1 MRRQVDL
8 LRKATV
14 STSHFQKL
22 PPTTT
27 LINPFPC
34 SSQCTL
40 NFRSFSHAWG
50 AWLPSGH
57 SLAKLSSTFSWQAG
71 MAHSFHSDST
81 SICEQY
87 STNDVSES
95 LFCSRKKIMH
105 LRILTDSHLQQVNFC
120 PSVRTLKH
128 PNLHF
133 GCRPISAF
141 ETAKIGFTLSAK
153 GTELEHSRHIHFG
166 SGLSSVSD
174 SDKATLLSS
183 IRFSKPGHGRMHG
196 IICAF
201 SRTHMGHAHEHHDHK
216 HNDDTGEAGERVSR
230 LGLIA
235 DICLTAGKGF
245 AGYASGSTAVIADA
259 AHSMS
264 DVVLSGVA
272 LWIFKAARA
281 PKDQMHPYGHGKFET
296 LGALGISSMLLLTG
310 GGIAWHA
317 FEVLQGLL
325 SATDATS
332 VVSNLHSGAEHA
344 NSIKHEHAHGGHY
357 HGFDKEHQ
365 ALALTA
371 TLISIGVKEGL
382 FWVTKRVGDARG
394 SELLKANAWHHR
406 SDAISSVIALL
417 GVGGAMLGWHFL
429 DPLAGLLVSG
439 LIFRAGLQT
448 GYRSLQ
454 ELVDSALPN
463 SVLSPFKETVMSVKG
478 VKGCHALR
486 GRRAGSSI
494 HLDVHIEVDPWLSVS
509 AAHMI
514 GETTRQELRAHHTL
528 LEDIFIHVEPADP
541 FGPSSHVTAEDSNC
555 NGHMQTDNSY
565 QQLEVERVVRGLVQS
580 NFDKVMAFERV
591 RCHFLQG
598 RLLVELEVSM
608 EPTMSIRDGMHHARK
623 AEELI
628 MKSYPKISAVET
640 QLRLTKYL

>member
-1 MRRQVDL
+1 M
-8 LRKATV
+8 
-14 STSHFQKL
+14 
-22 PPTTT
+22 
-27 LINPFPC
+27 
-34 SSQCTL
+34 SS
-40 NFRSFSHAWG
+40 
-50 AWLPSGH
+50 
-57 SLAKLSSTFSWQAG
+57 SLAS
-71 MAHSFHSDST
+71 
-81 SICEQY
+81 
-87 STNDVSES
+87 
-95 LFCSRKKIMH
+95 
-105 LRILTDSHLQQVNFC
+105 
-120 PSVRTLKH
+120 
-128 PNLHF
+128 
-133 GCRPISAF
+133 
-141 ETAKIGFTLSAK
+141 ETAYSASAK
-153 GTELEHSRHIHFG
+153 HVECCRHFHYG
-166 SGLSSVSD
+166 SGLSTLL
-174 SDKATLLSS
+174 DKATPFPSF
-183 IRFSKPGHGRMHG
+183 RFSKPDGRMHRV
-196 IICAF
+196 ICAF
-201 SRTHMGHAHEHHDHK
+201 NRTHMGHAHDHQEHK

-235 DICLTAGKGF
+235 DICLTVGKGF

-317 FEVLQGLL
+317 FEALQGLL

-332 VVSNLHSGAEHA
+332 VVSTIQSGTEHA
-344 NSIKHEHAHGGHY
+344 NCLKHDHAHGGHH

-365 ALALTA
+365 YLALSA

-454 ELVDSALPN
+454 ELVDSALPEY
-463 SVLSPFKETVMSVKG
+463 VLSPFKETVMSVKG

-486 GRRAGSSI
+486 GRRAGSFI

-514 GETTRQELRAHHTL
+514 GETVRQKLRDQHSS
-528 LEDIFIHVEPADP
+528 LEEVFIHVEPADA
-541 FGPSSHVTAEDSNC
+541 FAPSIPSTKDFKC
-555 NGHMQTDNSY
+555 NGRVQTDNSY
-565 QQLEVERVVRGLVQS
+565 QQQEVEKVVHGLVQS
-580 NFDKVMAFERV
+580 DFNKVMAFERV
-591 RCHFLQG
+591 QCHFLQG

-608 EPTMSIRDGMHHARK
+608 EPTISVRDGMHHARK

-628 MKSYPKISAVET
+628 MKACPKISAVKT
-640 QLRLTKYL
+640 QLRLTRYS